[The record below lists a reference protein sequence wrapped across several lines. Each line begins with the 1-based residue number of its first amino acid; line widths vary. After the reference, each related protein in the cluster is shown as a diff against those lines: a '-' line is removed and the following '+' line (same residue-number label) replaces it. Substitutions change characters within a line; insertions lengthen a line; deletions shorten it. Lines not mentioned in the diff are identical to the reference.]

1 MTARGKL
8 VSRLTGAVA
17 VAFLASLAL
26 TWVLHDR
33 MTSHD
38 AHKLIDVAFND
49 VEGAIREKV
58 DRRLVRQAMLFRDR
72 LSELQKDPGWRDKK
86 KSVVLLQHL
95 AEELKVDELCVVDH
109 KGLLTHSA
117 NEEDI
122 GFDFMKVEG
131 QAAGFRPLLDRETE
145 ITQPLLPNTRAGEM
159 IKYVGVWLPEGGFV
173 QVGCREH
180 SLRYLA
186 RSALTGLTHNRHVSG
201 EDGYI
206 VITTASG
213 TIISHPDENRESGQW
228 QEPSDDCYWQR
239 RVVEGFSVYVVIPKR
254 TAIVERR
261 VLVGMSSLM
270 NGMTLVLAA
279 ILVGLVIASYVRT
292 QVRAQRAKEM
302 KMAAHIQENAIP
314 RVFPPFPGERRV
326 DIFAD
331 MKTAKE
337 VGGDFY
343 DFYFSGPRKITFL
356 VADVS
361 DKGVPAA
368 LFMMRAKTIVKNIAQ
383 TGKPLVQV
391 VSEANDALCE
401 GNDASMF
408 VTAWIGEIDLA
419 SGVVTYVNA
428 GHNPPILRRKDGET
442 DYLRTKPG
450 LVLGVMPGVPYVV
463 DQVPLAPGDE
473 LYLYTDGVT
482 EQANAHGELFGEE
495 RLRRIL
501 VEDGGAD
508 HPGDCLDAVFA
519 RVTAHAAGRE
529 QADDCTQLLIRFNGA
544 GPAAGGQS

>member
-86 KSVVLLQHL
+86 KSVALLQHL
-95 AEELKVDELCVVDH
+95 ADELKVDELCVVDH

-145 ITQPLLPNTRAGEM
+145 VTQPLLPNTRAGDM

-173 QVGCREH
+173 QVGCREK

-213 TIISHPDENRESGQW
+213 TIISHPDEHRESGQW
-228 QEPSDDCYWQR
+228 QEPGDDCYWQR

-261 VLVGMSSLM
+261 VLVGTSAFLNFMALI
-270 NGMTLVLAA
+270 LAA
-279 ILVGLVIASYVRT
+279 FLVGLVIAAYVRA
-292 QVRAQRAKEM
+292 QVRVQRAKEM
-302 KMAAHIQENAIP
+302 KMAADIQESAIP
-314 RVFPPFPGERRV
+314 RVFPPFPGEKRV
-326 DIFAD
+326 DIYANMD
-331 MKTAKE
+331 TAKE

-343 DFYFSGPRKITFL
+343 DFYFSGPQKITFL
-356 VADVS
+356 IADVS

-368 LFMMRAKTIVKNIAQ
+368 LFMMRAKTIIKSIAQ
-383 TGKPLVQV
+383 TGKPVAEV
-391 VSEANDALCE
+391 VTEANNALCE
-401 GNDASMF
+401 GNGANMF
-408 VTAWIGEIDLA
+408 VTAWIGELDLE
-419 SGVVTYVNA
+419 SGRVSYVNA
-428 GHNPPILRRKDGET
+428 GHNPPIIIRTDEDD
-442 DYLRTKPG
+442 DYLRTRPG
-450 LVLGVMPGVPYVV
+450 LVLGAMSGVKYRSQEVT
-463 DQVPLAPGDE
+463 LAPGE
-473 LYLYTDGVT
+473 ALYLYTDGLT
-482 EQANAHGELFGEE
+482 EQTNDQGEMFGEE
-495 RLRRIL
+495 RLLSFISFGHFQSETQKIL
-501 VEDGGAD
+501 SKVSAQVS
-508 HPGDCLDAVFA
+508 AFA
-519 RVTAHAAGRE
+519 ANME
-529 QADDCTQLLIRFNGA
+529 QADDRTQLVVFYHGNA
-544 GPAAGGQS
+544 

>member
-1 MTARGKL
+1 MTARGRL

-72 LSELQKDPGWRDKK
+72 LPELQKDPGWRDKK
-86 KSVVLLQHL
+86 KSVALLQHL
-95 AEELKVDELCVVDH
+95 ADELKVDELCVVDH

-145 ITQPLLPNTRAGEM
+145 VTQPLLPNTRAGDM

-173 QVGCREH
+173 QVGCREK

-213 TIISHPDENRESGQW
+213 TIISHPDEHRESGQW
-228 QEPSDDCYWQR
+228 QEPGDDCYWQR

-302 KMAAHIQENAIP
+302 KMAADIQESAIP
-314 RVFPPFPGERRV
+314 RVFPPFPGEKRV
-326 DIFAD
+326 DIYANMD
-331 MKTAKE
+331 TAKE

-343 DFYFSGPRKITFL
+343 DFYFSGRSKITFL
-356 VADVS
+356 IADVS

-368 LFMMRAKTIVKNIAQ
+368 LFMMRAKTIIKSIAQ
-383 TGKPLVQV
+383 TGKPVAEV
-391 VSEANDALCE
+391 VTEANNALCE
-401 GNDASMF
+401 GNGANMF
-408 VTAWIGEIDLA
+408 VTAWIGEIDLE
-419 SGVVTYVNA
+419 SGRISYVNA
-428 GHNPPILRRKDGET
+428 GHNPPIIIRTDEDD
-442 DYLRTKPG
+442 DYLRTRPG
-450 LVLGVMPGVPYVV
+450 LVLGAMSGVKYRSQEVT
-463 DQVPLAPGDE
+463 LAPGE
-473 LYLYTDGVT
+473 AIYLYTDGLT
-482 EQANAHGELFGEE
+482 EQTNDQGEMFGEE
-495 RLRRIL
+495 RLLSFISFGHFQSETQKIL
-501 VEDGGAD
+501 SKVSAQVS
-508 HPGDCLDAVFA
+508 AFA
-519 RVTAHAAGRE
+519 ANME
-529 QADDCTQLLIRFNGA
+529 QADDRTQLVICYRGNA
-544 GPAAGGQS
+544 